1 MPTTASGLHWEEL
14 GGPADAPA
22 VILSAGLGGSPA
34 FFAPQMP
41 ALTKSLRVI
50 GYDHRGTGR
59 SVRALTSP
67 HSADAMA
74 RDIVE
79 VMDAAGVSRAH
90 LIGHAAGGIAG
101 LALAL
106 MAPERLDRL
115 VLINAWAGPDPHIAR
130 CFATRLSLLD
140 GSGPAAYVH
149 AQPLFLY
156 PADWISE
163 NAARLAAEEP
173 HHLAAFPGPEI
184 MRARIQALL
193 DFDVSDRLADIATP
207 TLVIASADDMLVPAA
222 CSRALAAG
230 VPKAELAVLPWG
242 GHAFTVTA
250 PDDFNARVAR
260 FLSGPER
267 T

>member
-1 MPTTASGLHWEEL
+1 M

-34 FFAPQMP
+34 FFGPQMP
-41 ALTKSLRVI
+41 ALTQHFRVI

-59 SVRALTSP
+59 SVRRLTEP
-67 HSADAMA
+67 HSVDAMA

-79 VMDAAGVSRAH
+79 VMDAAGVPKAH
-90 LIGHAAGGIAG
+90 LIGHAAGGNAA

-106 MAPERLDRL
+106 MAPQRIERL
-115 VLINAWAGPDPHIAR
+115 VVINGWAAPDPHIAR
-130 CFATRLSLLD
+130 CFKTRLVLLD

-163 NAARLAAEEP
+163 NAARLEDEEV
-173 HHLAAFPGPEI
+173 HHLAAFPGAEI
-184 MRARIQALL
+184 MRARIRALL
-193 DFDVSDRLADIATP
+193 EFDIADRLAQITTP
-207 TLVIASADDMLVPAA
+207 TLVIASADDMLVPAL
-222 CSRALAAG
+222 CSRRLAGGLAQ
-230 VPKAELAVLPWG
+230 AELTVVPWG
-242 GHAFTVTA
+242 GHAFTATA
-250 PDDFNARVAR
+250 PDDFNVRVVAY
-260 FLSGPER
+260 LSGTGR